1 MNLEIIRATG
11 ENATEMGFIHS
22 YSWKKA
28 YKGIIPDNIID
39 EFTSEKRAEIFHNVI
54 PKAEEEYYLFKV
66 DGIPAGFASLNK
78 SHEENAPKYIGE
90 IYSIYFHPDF
100 WWTPVTKKGLQFC
113 IDRLRNLGY
122 SYITIWV
129 LKDNTRAIKFYK
141 KNGFTCD
148 DFEKEIYIGKKLL
161 EIRYSK
167 KIQ

>member
-1 MNLEIIRATG
+1 ME
-11 ENATEMGFIHS
+11 
-22 YSWKKA
+22 KA

-100 WWTPVTKKGLQFC
+100 WGTPVTKKGLQFC